1 MFKLL
6 PIVGTSVW
14 RSYIGVFIL
23 YLALLFHVHR
33 SERVIGASR
42 LCNILSEIAD
52 SPPQKNKN
60 RGGDIHFRGRLA
72 NSELIET
79 IIALITETI
88 RRETKFS
95 RELLGRVLSKERTKR
110 ERGRLIRTSLFNS
123 KSVFATMH
131 LYHTSHSALFT
142 ANEANKFIWR
152 VVLAHLRELYSKEG

>member
-14 RSYIGVFIL
+14 RSYIGVFIS
-23 YLALLFHVHR
+23 YFALLFHVHR
-33 SERVIGASR
+33 SERVIGTSR

-52 SPPQKNKN
+52 SQRKNKN
-60 RGGDIHFRGRLA
+60 RSGDIHSRGRLA
-72 NSELIET
+72 NSELTET
-79 IIALITETI
+79 IITLITETI
-88 RRETKFS
+88 CRETKFS
-95 RELLGRVLSKERTKR
+95 RELLGRVLSKERTKG

>member
-1 MFKLL
+1 MFQLL
-6 PIVGTSVW
+6 PIIGTSVW

-23 YLALLFHVHR
+23 YFALLFHVHR
-33 SERVIGASR
+33 SERVIGTSR

-52 SPPQKNKN
+52 SPRKNKN

-72 NSELIET
+72 NSELTET
-79 IIALITETI
+79 IITLIIETI

-142 ANEANKFIWR
+142 ANEANKFIWS